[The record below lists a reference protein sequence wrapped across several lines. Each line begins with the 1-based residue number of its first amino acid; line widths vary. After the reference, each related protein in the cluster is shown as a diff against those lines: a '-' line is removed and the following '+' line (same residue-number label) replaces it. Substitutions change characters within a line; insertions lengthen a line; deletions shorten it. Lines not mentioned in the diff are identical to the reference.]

1 MLASQFEI
9 LNAVHNSVI
18 KSEVNIDEESYRNG
32 VVTLSIEKMLACHS
46 CEKNFPEKS

>member
-9 LNAVHNSVI
+9 LNAFHNSV

-32 VVTLSIEKMLACHS
+32 VVTLSI
-46 CEKNFPEKS
+46 